1 MTRICTMGP
10 TPPAKGEAVVAR
22 SRGRS
27 AHATRKRTRA
37 AATRNLPMLP
47 NPTKFSLTPGHAAIT
62 KGQTANDQ
70 SAAHV
75 LFRSGKK
82 LAHAVHCVSYVAC
95 ARQCPVSMRHYR
107 VCRKWRRGDS
117 FGRRQ
122 QHWRNHPI
130 VPGQTYLPDRKS
142 VGEGKRGSVR
152 VGLGGASNI
161 KKKK

>member
-70 SAAHV
+70 SEAHV

-82 LAHAVHCVSYVAC
+82 RSEEHTSELQSLMRISYAVFC
-95 ARQCPVSMRHYR
+95 
-107 VCRKWRRGDS
+107 
-117 FGRRQ
+117 
-122 QHWRNHPI
+122 
-130 VPGQTYLPDRKS
+130 L
-142 VGEGKRGSVR
+142 
-152 VGLGGASNI
+152 
-161 KKKK
+161 KKK

>member
-82 LAHAVHCVSYVAC
+82 LAHAVHCVRYVESGRASW
-95 ARQCPVSMRHYR
+95 RDR
-107 VCRKWRRGDS
+107 VC
-117 FGRRQ
+117 Q
-122 QHWRNHPI
+122 Y
-130 VPGQTYLPDRKS
+130 V
-142 VGEGKRGSVR
+142 
-152 VGLGGASNI
+152 
-161 KKKK
+161 